1 MNSKQR
7 QEIDQNIA
15 ANDKKLASVEKEI
28 VRKMG
33 DLLETSPQNEEMI
46 KEYQKVKQIVDKK
59 IALALK

>member
-1 MNSKQR
+1 MSSKQR

-15 ANDKKLASVEKEI
+15 ANEKKLASVEKEI

-33 DLLETSPQNEEMI
+33 DLLETSPQNEELI

-59 IALALK
+59 IGPALK

>member
-1 MNSKQR
+1 MSSKQR

-15 ANDKKLASVEKEI
+15 ANEKKLAIVEKEI

-33 DLLETSPQNEEMI
+33 DLLETSPQNEELI

-59 IALALK
+59 IGPALK